1 MCMCKSSLFRY
12 APLAKESS
20 TDENEILD
28 LATKMSDFVLFT
40 VCENRQKCLMQR
52 QYFLRTIR
60 VHFTYISR
68 TFQVF
73 QIHFKYISLTFHL
86 HFTYISITLQVRF
99 NYIHRN
105 SKLCCPLL
113 KALWNWVIEMSFITD
128 FDRSFKTVVLY
139 KWNKLN

>member
-68 TFQVF
+68 TFHV
-73 QIHFKYISLTFHL
+73 HFTYIHL
-86 HFTYISITLQVRF
+86 HFMYISITLFIEIQSFVVHFCKR
-99 NYIHRN
+99 YEIESLTCH
-105 SKLCCPLL
+105 LL
-113 KALWNWVIEMSFITD
+113 RI
-128 FDRSFKTVVLY
+128 
-139 KWNKLN
+139 